1 MLMIPMAV
9 LIAAVMIVIKAI
21 STPWPRQIKMR
32 EEDADRNANE
42 TQEALG
48 LGGRG
53 RLLLSV
59 PECKH
64 VRQSA
69 DGNAI
74 RPLIRPHFGFSPGFI
89 FNSCTINTHRLIFQ
103 VHGTTS

>member
-21 STPWPRQIKMR
+21 STPWLRQIKMR

-53 RLLLSV
+53 RLLLCV
-59 PECKH
+59 NTF
-64 VRQSA
+64 
-69 DGNAI
+69 GNQ
-74 RPLIRPHFGFSPGFI
+74 PTETQLGH
-89 FNSCTINTHRLIFQ
+89 
-103 VHGTTS
+103 